1 MGFRPF
7 ADEAVALRIGGLT
20 AENRLDRVS
29 LWGDLDL
36 TRDRAG
42 LQRARELRAL
52 LDAVVAALEGEG
64 EALPERVAPPEP
76 PSTVKNPF
84 G

>member
-1 MGFRPF
+1 MGFQPF
-7 ADEAVALRIGGLT
+7 ADEAAALRIGGLT
-20 AENRLDRVS
+20 AENRRDRVS
-29 LWGDLDL
+29 LWGNLDL

-42 LQRARELRAL
+42 LRRARELRAL

-64 EALPERVAPPEP
+64 EDLPERVAPPEP
-76 PSTVKNPF
+76 PTTVKNPF

>member
-1 MGFRPF
+1 MSFRPF
-7 ADEAVALRIGGLT
+7 ADEAVALRIG
-20 AENRLDRVS
+20 
-29 LWGDLDL
+29 
-36 TRDRAG
+36 DRAG
-42 LQRARELRAL
+42 LRRARELRAL

-64 EALPERVAPPEP
+64 EALPERVAPAEP

>member
-20 AENRLDRVS
+20 AENLLDRVS
-29 LWGDLDL
+29 LWGNLDL

-52 LDAVVAALEGEG
+52 LDAVVAALEGE
-64 EALPERVAPPEP
+64 ALPERGAPSEP

>member
-1 MGFRPF
+1 
-7 ADEAVALRIGGLT
+7 LGL
-20 AENRLDRVS
+20 
-29 LWGDLDL
+29 G
-36 TRDRAG
+36 
-42 LQRARELRAL
+42 RARELRAL

-64 EALPERVAPPEP
+64 EALPERVALPEP

>member
-1 MGFRPF
+1 MHQNG
-7 ADEAVALRIGGLT
+7 
-20 AENRLDRVS
+20 
-29 LWGDLDL
+29 
-36 TRDRAG
+36 
-42 LQRARELRAL
+42 AL

-76 PSTVKNPF
+76 PPVVTNPF